1 MVKKVIGTFVIILFS
16 VSLLGTVGCTKY
28 ASQDDLQNLE
38 ENRQAAV
45 SAEKDLERVKS
56 ERTQLEKERDA
67 KKAELQD
74 AERELERVK
83 NQ

>member
-1 MVKKVIGTFVIILFS
+1 VVKKVIGTFVIILFS